1 MRLPPFRPIE
11 IPLCAIICNTDK
23 SAGENASMR
32 KEFQA
37 AAVALLLTVASTP
50 VWATP
55 RTDCQP
61 QAIRDLQRLSP
72 QGHAIYSAMTDKK
85 QFLFFLTCDNVQLG
99 LATAVHE
106 SVHMLTEQKDAYPLI
121 AGGSIKR
128 VREVSRFYPPREVA
142 RKFDQGDIY
151 VQTYLRRGA
160 ASSAD
165 DVAYLLDELNAYS
178 HDLNSATKLGTLHK
192 GEGHVD
198 HRAGLAALMS
208 FLMGYADTAQAQ
220 KAATWQGFQRPEV
233 KRLVQTLW
241 TQAETV
247 LADSLSIKGMGGEK
261 YMSFLCSRAN
271 GGALGELL
279 GRAPMSAR
287 ACGATFAG

>member
-1 MRLPPFRPIE
+1 MHKLVR
-11 IPLCAIICNTDK
+11 AT
-23 SAGENASMR
+23 
-32 KEFQA
+32 
-37 AAVALLLTVASTP
+37 AVALLVVAASP
-50 VWATP
+50 ALATP

-85 QFLFFLTCDNVQLG
+85 QFLLFLACDNVQLG

-121 AGGSIKR
+121 GGGSIKR
-128 VREVSRFYPPREVA
+128 VHEVSRFYPPREIA

-151 VQTYLRRGA
+151 VQTYLRRGS

-165 DVAYLLDELNAYS
+165 DVMYLLDELNAYS
-178 HDLNSATKLGTLHK
+178 HDLNSAAKLGALYK
-192 GEGHVD
+192 GQGQVD

-208 FLMGYADTAQAQ
+208 FLMGYADTAQQ

-233 KRLVQTLW
+233 KHLIQTLW
-241 TQAETV
+241 SQAETV
-247 LADSLSIKGMGGEK
+247 LVESLSVKRMGGEK
-261 YMSFLCSRAN
+261 YLKFLCGRAN

-279 GRAPMSAR
+279 GRAPMSPR
-287 ACGATFAG
+287 ACGSVGTASTQR

>member
-1 MRLPPFRPIE
+1 MHKLVR
-11 IPLCAIICNTDK
+11 AT
-23 SAGENASMR
+23 
-32 KEFQA
+32 
-37 AAVALLLTVASTP
+37 AVALLAVAASP
-50 VWATP
+50 ALATP

-85 QFLFFLTCDNVQLG
+85 QFLLFLACDNVQLG

-106 SVHMLTEQKDAYPLI
+106 LVHMLTEQKDAYPLI
-121 AGGSIKR
+121 GGGSIKR
-128 VREVSRFYPPREVA
+128 VHEVSRFYPPREIA

-151 VQTYLRRGA
+151 VQTYLRRGS

-165 DVAYLLDELNAYS
+165 DVMYLLDELNAYS
-178 HDLNSATKLGTLHK
+178 HDLNSAAKLGALYK
-192 GEGHVD
+192 GEGQVD

-208 FLMGYADTAQAQ
+208 FLMGYADTAQQQ

-233 KRLVQTLW
+233 KHLIQTLW

-247 LADSLSIKGMGGEK
+247 LVESLSVKGMGGEK
-261 YMSFLCSRAN
+261 YLKFLCGRAN

-279 GRAPMSAR
+279 GRAPMSPR
-287 ACGATFAG
+287 ACGSVGTASTQR